1 MPNILVIDD
10 DPQFCNLLAKV
21 MHRLGHEAFCA
32 HTLGEGLNLANST
45 EVDLVF
51 LDVHMPDGNGLE
63 LLPSLKQTH
72 AEPEVIIV
80 TGMGDPDAAE
90 MAIKSG
96 AWDYV
101 PKGSSLKDI
110 KLASERAL
118 AYRAEAKTA
127 KTPTVLKRDRI
138 VGNAKPM
145 QECYRVLAQAAA
157 SEASVLITGETGTG
171 KELFA
176 LAIHENSSRREGK
189 FVVVDC
195 AAIPDNL
202 AESMLFGHARGAFT
216 GADHSHQGLV
226 KQADRGTLFLD
237 EVGELPLNL
246 QKAFLRVL
254 QEKRFR
260 PIGEDR
266 EVESDFRLVAATN
279 RDLDQ
284 LTADGAFR
292 DDLLFRL
299 RTIALEVPPLRERAE
314 DIRDLA
320 DFHLHRLCRRYG
332 LEDKAFGSDF
342 MTALE
347 IYPWPGNVRELV
359 NTLEWAVARAGNST
373 RLFARDLPEDI
384 HINFA
389 RHQVKNGAQP
399 ESVMAAEFGEGQ
411 NLPTL
416 KEAVNR
422 EVARV
427 EKAYL
432 DELLTQTGGDISL
445 ACDIAGL
452 SRTSLYERLRKYGL
466 TRSRK

>member
-1 MPNILVIDD
+1 MANVLIIDD
-10 DPQFCNLLAKV
+10 DPQFCSLLAKV
-21 MHRLGHEAFCA
+21 MARLGHEAFCA
-32 HTLGEGLNLANST
+32 HTLSEGLELVSASDM
-45 EVDLVF
+45 DLVF
-51 LDVHMPDGNGLE
+51 LDVYMPDGNGLE
-63 LLPSLKQTH
+63 LLSRFKQTES
-72 AEPEVIIV
+72 EPEVIIV

-101 PKGSSLKDI
+101 QKGSSLKDI

-118 AYRAEAKTA
+118 AYRAEARTA
-127 KTPTVLKRDRI
+127 KTPAVLKRDRM
-138 VGNAKPM
+138 VGNSKPM
-145 QECYRVLAQAAA
+145 QECYRGLAQAAA
-157 SEASVLITGETGTG
+157 SEAAVLITGETGTG

-176 LAIHENSSRREGK
+176 LAIHENSSRKEGK

-202 AESMLFGHARGAFT
+202 AESVLFGHIRGAFT

-226 KQADRGTLFLD
+226 KQADGGTLFLD

-260 PIGEDR
+260 PIGEAK
-266 EVESDFRLVAATN
+266 EVASDFRLVAATN

-284 LTADGAFR
+284 LCQEGSFR

-299 RTIALEVPPLRERAE
+299 RTIALEAPPLRTRTE

-320 DFHLHRLCRRYG
+320 DFHLRRLCRRYG
-332 LEDKAFGSDF
+332 LEDKACGADF

-347 IYPWPGNVRELV
+347 IYSWPGNVRELV

-389 RHQVKNGAQP
+389 RHQVKSGDTAGTSQRP
-399 ESVMAAEFGEGQ
+399 EFADRK
-411 NLPTL
+411 LPPL
-416 KEAVNR
+416 KEVVAR
-422 EVARV
+422 EIARV
-427 EKAYL
+427 EKTYL
-432 DELLTQTGGDISL
+432 EELITQAAGDIPT
-445 ACDIAGL
+445 ACEVSGL

-466 TRSRK
+466 TGQRK

>member
-1 MPNILVIDD
+1 MASVLVIDD
-10 DPQFCNLLAKV
+10 DPQFCNLLSKV
-21 MHRLGHEAFCA
+21 MHRLDHTAVCA
-32 HTLGEGLNLANST
+32 HTLSEGLSLANST
-45 EVDLVF
+45 ELDLVF
-51 LDVHMPDGNGLE
+51 LDVNMPDGNGME
-63 LLPSLKQTH
+63 ILPRIRQTKS
-72 AEPEVIIV
+72 EPEVIII

-90 MAIKSG
+90 KAIKSG

-101 PKGSSLKDI
+101 QKGSSLKDI

-118 AYRAEAKTA
+118 TYRAEARTA
-127 KTPTVLKRDRI
+127 KTPSVLKRDFI
-138 VGNAKPM
+138 VGNSKPM
-145 QECYRVLAQAAA
+145 QDCYQLLAQAAA
-157 SEASVLITGETGTG
+157 SEASVLINGETGTG

-176 LAIHENSSRREGK
+176 LAIHENSPRRTGK

-202 AESMLFGHARGAFT
+202 AESVLFGHARGAFT

-226 KQADRGTLFLD
+226 KQADGGTLFLD

-260 PIGEDR
+260 PIGEAK

-279 RDLDQ
+279 RDLDR
-284 LTADGAFR
+284 LTKDGSFR

-299 RTIALEVPPLRERAE
+299 RTIALVAPPLRDRAE

-320 DFHLHRLCRRYG
+320 VFHLHRLCLRYG
-332 LEDKAFGSDF
+332 MEDKAFGYDF
-342 MTALE
+342 ITALE

-373 RLFARDLPEDI
+373 RLFARDLPEEI

-389 RHQVKNGAQP
+389 RHQVKNGSRP
-399 ESVMAAEFGEGQ
+399 KAAENAEPGGRK
-411 NLPTL
+411 LAPL
-416 KEAVNR
+416 KEVVSR
-422 EVARV
+422 ELARV
-427 EKAYL
+427 EQAYL
-432 DELLTQTGGDISL
+432 DELMTQAAGDIPI
-445 ACDIAGL
+445 ACQISGL

-466 TRSRK
+466 TNRRA